1 MNFMHFNSK
10 SAYSL
15 QYEIMVS
22 LYKTWFYLYLVKNLW
37 QEETEKILPLSP
49 NVCNKNKIQVVWGLS
64 LGILYK
70 SRFY

>member
-22 LYKTWFYLYLVKNLW
+22 LYKTWFYLYLVKNL
-37 QEETEKILPLSP
+37 
-49 NVCNKNKIQVVWGLS
+49 
-64 LGILYK
+64 
-70 SRFY
+70 